1 MRGEAIINNEVARK
15 KLKMGA
21 AAGELVRVGGVA
33 PAGGEE
39 RKHRRD
45 DVLDRVR
52 VRVRVR
58 VVVWRGSIDEMT
70 S

>member
-1 MRGEAIINNEVARK
+1 
-15 KLKMGA
+15 MGA

-33 PAGGEE
+33 STGGEKRE
-39 RKHRRD
+39 HRRD

-52 VRVRVR
+52 VRVRFRVRVR

-70 S
+70 SCDSGTYDMIATG

>member
-1 MRGEAIINNEVARK
+1 M
-15 KLKMGA
+15 
-21 AAGELVRVGGVA
+21 
-33 PAGGEE
+33 E
-39 RKHRRD
+39 REHRRD

-70 S
+70 SWTG